1 MCLFNISEL
10 PVIPSSTAT
19 YSRRMSKTPLVA
31 GLHVGRKLGS
41 YRGATVWSASLETS
55 NEDAQSL
62 LITFSKRAPAWV
74 RVLDASS
81 KHSVRPVLDAKGKV
95 ALLVADVG
103 SGEQP
108 LDWLVLA
115 LKRVADSKQRFY
127 FGYGWL
133 EPNVVPSITG
143 HEEWPKKLIL
153 LGALASVVVLTL
165 GLGAL
170 SLTREPMRVTATLA
184 TSPKPQPT
192 SARQAFN
199 QTIALAATKTCVDQQ
214 SSKTDYKSFDMR
226 SVIRCLDRA
235 GYEVKSS
242 NVIAIGG
249 IAKASISFHHGQ
261 TSIVAVVTRHGKTW
275 RLDS

>member
-1 MCLFNISEL
+1 MCLFNMAGF
-10 PVIPSSTAT
+10 PVIPSLIAT
-19 YSRRMSKTPLVA
+19 YSRRMSKTPLAA
-31 GLHVGRKLGS
+31 GLNVGRKLGS
-41 YRGATVWSASLETS
+41 YRGATVWSASLEIS
-55 NEDAQSL
+55 NDDGQSI

-81 KHSVRPVLDAKGKV
+81 KHSVRPVLDAKGRV
-95 ALLVADVG
+95 ALLVADMG

-115 LKRVADSKQRFY
+115 LKRVGDSKQRFY

-133 EPNVVPSITG
+133 EPNVIPSITG
-143 HEEWPKKLIL
+143 RDKWPKKLIL
-153 LGALASVVVLTL
+153 LGALASVLVLTL

-170 SLTREPMRVTATLA
+170 SLTGQPMRVTATLA

-192 SARQAFN
+192 SAKQGFN
-199 QTIALAATKTCVDQQ
+199 QTIALAATKTCVAQQ
-214 SSKTDYKSFDMR
+214 NSKSDYKSFDLG
-226 SVIRCLDRA
+226 SVIRCLDHA

-242 NVIAIGG
+242 KVIAIGG
-249 IAKASISFHHGQ
+249 IAKASIRFRDGQ